1 MCASALLFYVS
12 AADGDGERGRG
23 LAAAAGMAARGG
35 GGGGVLCSQSII
47 FREESRWIKVASCHF
62 GDARQ
67 IPADRVNTAAGECV
81 RAVSPLY
88 QPVSLYCFFNLPL
101 TFFSCLLQ

>member
-12 AADGDGERGRG
+12 AAVGDGERGRG
-23 LAAAAGMAARGG
+23 LAAAGTAARGGG

-67 IPADRVNTAAGECV
+67 IPAHRVNTAAGECV
-81 RAVSPLY
+81 RAVSPLSA
-88 QPVSLYCFFNLPL
+88 VSACLTLLFF
-101 TFFSCLLQ
+101 

>member
-1 MCASALLFYVS
+1 MS
-12 AADGDGERGRG
+12 AADGDGKRGRG
-23 LAAAAGMAARGG
+23 QAAR

-67 IPADRVNTAAGECV
+67 IPADRVNTATGECV
-81 RAVSPLY
+81 CAVSLLSAVSACLTPL
-88 QPVSLYCFFNLPL
+88 FF
-101 TFFSCLLQ
+101 

>member
-12 AADGDGERGRG
+12 AAVGDGERGRG
-23 LAAAAGMAARGG
+23 LAAAGTAARG

>member
-12 AADGDGERGRG
+12 AAVGDGERGRG
-23 LAAAAGMAARGG
+23 LAAAGTAARGG

-67 IPADRVNTAAGECV
+67 IPAHRVNTAAGECV
-81 RAVSPLY
+81 RAVSPLSA
-88 QPVSLYCFFNLPL
+88 VSACLTLLFF
-101 TFFSCLLQ
+101 